1 MLEKPLFNALPAKVA
16 DYMLIGLVTLMY
28 IMLCA
33 EADMYVP
40 AFPQMIHYFGVEEN
54 HIQLIL
60 SVNFAGLCI
69 AGLVAGPLSDS
80 YGRRKVL
87 LAGLFLF
94 LLSSIGCVYTDN
106 FKWMLAWRLLQGIS
120 ASVPMVIGAAT
131 FFDKYSAEQAGKL
144 IGFINSIITASMA
157 GAPVAGAWLSQIF
170 NWRANFIVI
179 LALALLSFVGTLLFV
194 EETLPGNKRKKFN
207 LFGIGKDYLQL
218 STSFRF
224 LTYTLIANFSF
235 VVIVVYVANLSVI
248 FINHLGMDLE
258 SFGYYQATTM
268 ATFVIFSLLS
278 IKLID
283 KKGIDFTKNLGAIL
297 GLIGSVGV
305 YYISYFDKNNVNIIC
320 LSMAFIA
327 AGGAMMAGT
336 FGLYALGVFP
346 GMNGT
351 SMAMM
356 TAVRQSL
363 ASGLVILSEVMFD
376 GTIVP
381 VAVII
386 FIYAAF
392 ATICYGVMNYQLMR
406 SPVAVENI
414 ESDA

>member
-1 MLEKPLFNALPAKVA
+1 MLEKPLFNALPVKVA

-40 AFPQMIHYFGVEEN
+40 AFPQMIHYFRVEEN

-60 SVNFAGLCI
+60 SVNFAGLCV

-80 YGRRKVL
+80 YGRRKIL
-87 LAGLFLF
+87 LGGLFLF
-94 LLSSIGCVYTDN
+94 LVSSIGCVYTDN
-106 FKWMLAWRLLQGIS
+106 FKWMLGWRLLQGIS
-120 ASVPMVIGAAT
+120 ASVPMVIGAAI

-157 GAPVAGAWLSQIF
+157 GAPVIGAWLSQIF
-170 NWRANFIVI
+170 DWRANFIVI
-179 LALALLSFVGTLLFV
+179 LAMALLSFVGTLLFV
-194 EETLPGNKRKKFN
+194 EETLPDNKRKKFD
-207 LFGIGKDYLQL
+207 LLGIGRDYFQL

-248 FINHLGMDLE
+248 FINYLGMDLS
-258 SFGYYQATTM
+258 SFSYYQATTM
-268 ATFVIFSLLS
+268 ATFVVFSLLS

-305 YYISYFDKNNVNIIC
+305 LYISYLNKNNVNIIC

-351 SMAMM
+351 SLAMM
-356 TAVRQSL
+356 TAIRQSL
-363 ASGLVILSEVMFD
+363 ASVLVILSEIMFD

-386 FIYAAF
+386 FAYAAL
-392 ATICYGVMNYQLMR
+392 AAVCYGMVSYRLVR
-406 SPVAVENI
+406 SPDITDNSNAE
-414 ESDA
+414 A